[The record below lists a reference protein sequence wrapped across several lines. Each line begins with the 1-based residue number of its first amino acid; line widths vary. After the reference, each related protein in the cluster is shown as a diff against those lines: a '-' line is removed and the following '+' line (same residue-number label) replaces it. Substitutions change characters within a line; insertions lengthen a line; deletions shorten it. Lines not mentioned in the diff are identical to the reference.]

1 MARAAVASATGT
13 ARGTMQGSWRPWTE
27 SSAFS
32 MASMSTVCCSRPIG
46 GRRLY
51 GHPPHDG
58 CARGNAA
65 QDSAGVIGLDLNLAG
80 LGINAIRIVVLAAA
94 HGGHGKAHAKLH
106 TLYGGNAKRDLRY
119 AVLDTVEHG
128 VADARG
134 KPAEPHSTM
143 PPILS
148 SSSRGEDLL
157 AHAVGCGGVNAGQI
171 VREDRLAVGL
181 AIDHVVHGQSP
192 SAAESARRAP

>member
-1 MARAAVASATGT
+1 MARAAAASATGT

-32 MASMSTVCCSRPIG
+32 MASMSTVCCSRPMEAS
-46 GRRLY
+46 LY

-65 QDSAGVIGLDLNLAG
+65 QDAAGVIGLDRNLAG
-80 LGINAIRIVVLAAA
+80 LGINAVRIVVLAAA

-106 TLYGGNAKRDLRY
+106 TLYGGNAKRDLRD

-128 VADARG
+128 VADA
-134 KPAEPHSTM
+134 
-143 PPILS
+143 
-148 SSSRGEDLL
+148 
-157 AHAVGCGGVNAGQI
+157 AG
-171 VREDRLAVGL
+171 
-181 AIDHVVHGQSP
+181 SP
-192 SAAESARRAP
+192 